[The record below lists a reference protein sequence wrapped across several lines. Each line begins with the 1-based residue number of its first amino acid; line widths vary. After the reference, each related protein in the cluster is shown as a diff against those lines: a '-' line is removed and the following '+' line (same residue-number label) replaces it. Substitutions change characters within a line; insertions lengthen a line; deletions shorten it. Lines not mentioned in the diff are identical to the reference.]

1 MSMDA
6 FLVQQTLDGDD
17 KAFGQLIQEYQASVY
32 KICLAIV
39 KNPQDAEELVQDVFV
54 CAYQKLVQL
63 KEPEKF
69 QQWIKKI
76 AQNLSKSRRRCL
88 KQESVSLTQIQD
100 ELASMPSLEDLILR
114 QELIDAVMAAIE
126 SLPQKDRQ
134 VIKAYIDG
142 LDHKTISIQT
152 GLSYRASINR
162 LYRIRKEITQKVKHL
177 LSGIGILFNTLPLK
191 KCLEGGIV
199 AMKIKASVKIG
210 AIAIGTMAIILAG
223 SIGIKSI
230 LAPNEKGVADSHKS
244 AVRVQPQTTKET
256 SPPVAIKK
264 PASASTQLPATNNVS
279 QKQMQRVETS
289 EAMNVPASE
298 TPLKLETAD
307 EESHG
312 EESQGKSG
320 ESEIEQEETLMEE
333 YLRLRPKID
342 AECDEYTKPIDAEL
356 QIIKHELEDL
366 SQKELTLYWQSIN
379 NASEDR
385 QEAIKKELEKV
396 QADSKELRIRRNE
409 MHTLIAHVGGKVIH
423 KYFTPEEYHEVNR
436 QMGAAGKLFLIP
448 PPEGEELKEIREAV
462 RRLRERGIDD
472 LDEPTP
478 PTPQWSVVKY
488 LRKQ

>member
-17 KAFGQLIQEYQASVY
+17 KAFGQLVQKYQSSVY

-39 KNPQDAEELVQDVFV
+39 KNPQDAEELTQDVFV
-54 CAYQKLVQL
+54 CAYQKLIQL

-88 KQESVSLTQIQD
+88 KQEPVSLTQMQD
-100 ELASMPSLEDLILR
+100 EPMSEPSLEDLILR

-142 LDHKTISIQT
+142 LNHKEISQET

-177 LSGIGILFNTLPLK
+177 LNGIGVLFNSLPLK
-191 KCLEGGIV
+191 KYLEGGIV
-199 AMKIKASVKIG
+199 AMKIKASAKIG
-210 AIAIGTMAIILAG
+210 AIAIGAMAIILAG
-223 SIGIKSI
+223 SVSIKS
-230 LAPNEKGVADSHKS
+230 LLEPNEKRVADSHKS
-244 AVRVQPQTTKET
+244 TTQVQPQTTRKT

-279 QKQMQRVETS
+279 RKQMHGVETPK
-289 EAMNVPASE
+289 AINVPASE
-298 TPLKLETAD
+298 TSLKLETAD
-307 EESHG
+307 EESHD
-312 EESQGKSG
+312 EESQGESAKS
-320 ESEIEQEETLMEE
+320 EAEPEETLMER
-333 YLRLRPKID
+333 YLRLKPKID
-342 AECDEYTKPIDAEL
+342 SECDEYTKPIDAEL
-356 QIIKHELEDL
+356 QIIKNELEDL
-366 SQKELTLYWQSIN
+366 NQKELTLYWESIN

-385 QEAIKKELEKV
+385 REAIKKELEKV
-396 QADSKELRIRRNE
+396 QADSKEARIRRNE
-409 MHTLIAHVGGKVIH
+409 MLTLIAYVGGKVIH